1 LCLNDLGLSR
11 KVFELAL
18 KGMDKLLNRDLIKHH
33 ILSIADFSKPSLVK
47 RLFVIDLDL
56 EELLFNTWVTHG
68 RNSGALLPQYFSN
81 KPRSKKSSLG
91 FFVTGAPYN
100 GSNGYS
106 LRLQGLEPGFNTNAG
121 MRGIVVHGSR
131 YVGEDYIEQKGT
143 VGRSLGCPAVPA
155 EISES
160 LINTIKEGSCLFIYH
175 PSPNYLLR
183 STILK

>member
-1 LCLNDLGLSR
+1 MLFRS
-11 KVFELAL
+11 
-18 KGMDKLLNRDLIKHH
+18 KGMDKLLNRDLIKHN
-33 ILSIADFSKPSLVK
+33 ILTIADFSKPSLVK

-68 RNSGALLPQYFSN
+68 RNSGTLLPQYFSN

-91 FFVTGAPYN
+91 FFVTGVPYH

-121 MRGIVVHGSR
+121 MRGIVIHGSR
-131 YVGEDYIEQKGT
+131 YVGENYIEQKGT
-143 VGRSLGCPAVPA
+143 VGRSFGCPAVPA
-155 EISES
+155 EISET

-175 PSPNYLLR
+175 PSPNYLHR
-183 STILK
+183 SAILK